1 MKESTIKALLHLFAL
16 IANVDKGKISSKAEV
31 IIIDSLKRAVS
42 PDKLDGYLR
51 LFKKYLTE
59 TQKVSLTKSSGLS
72 DLKKKSK
79 QSVKALVICEK
90 NNEILE
96 QHEKIRIIGR
106 LLEFTNEDGFISE
119 KEEEFLDVVKDAF
132 HISYEEYRDIYLM
145 VLNPWIRGI
154 RKEKLILIDKNE
166 INQVNGIKHLFWKG
180 LNGQIIA
187 LYIESCNM
195 FMFKYIGND
204 KLYRNSFLV
213 HSGIVE
219 FLDLGSFIK
228 SHRIAI
234 IYFSTLSARF
244 FQDVIKVNLEYT
256 VSDVE
261 FKFRNSENGV
271 QAFSFQANAGEL
283 IGIMGGSG
291 VGKST
296 LLNVMNGTLP
306 PQKGDIFINGYN
318 LHDNSESLEGIIG
331 YVPQDDLLMD
341 DLTVYQN
348 MYYNAKLCFSEFSEF
363 RLLKVII
370 RLLKDLDLY
379 EIRYLKVGNPLE
391 KFISGG
397 QRKRLNIGLELLREP
412 LILFV
417 DEPTSGL
424 SSMDAGM
431 VMLLLKRQTIR
442 GKIVVINIHQPSSD
456 IYKLFNK
463 ILVMDKGGFIVYQ
476 GDPLDALVYF
486 KTVNELIDADVAQC
500 PSCGNVNPEQVLEIV
515 ETKYVNK
522 YGRRTDNR
530 RFSPKIWY
538 DKYKSKLEKTI
549 KVKPPKLK
557 LPELNFN
564 IPSLWQQF
572 RIFVS
577 RDVMSKLE
585 NKQYLFIT
593 FLEAP
598 VLALI
603 IGYFTKYFSGSG
615 DDPGIYVFYG
625 NDNLVSY
632 IFMSIIVALFLG
644 MTLSAEEIIKDG
656 RILKREEFLHLSRF
670 SYINSK
676 VFIILI
682 ISAIQMATFVLIG
695 NSMIELKGMLL
706 RYWLVLF
713 SVSAIANMVGLIVS
727 ASLKSIA
734 SIYIVIPLI
743 LVPQILFSGTVVPF
757 DKLRTLKKHSKYV
770 PVTGDLMTS
779 RWAFEA
785 IAVNQ
790 FKKNQFEK
798 HFFDVDMK
806 MSQTLYKTS
815 YLFPRLESHL
825 NESLRFLEAGTD
837 SLELTDHLGVVQNAL
852 TDINK
857 ESGFQSGQQLKLFLR
872 PELFN
877 PYISQQVMHY
887 LDSLKK
893 VYQYENNM
901 ASKEKDQIYF
911 ALERQMGGKD
921 AMIDLQNN
929 YLNKSITDLVLN
941 RNQLH
946 KIFEYNR
953 KLIQRMDPVFEIP
966 DSKIGRAHMYAP
978 VKMLGNFQIDT
989 FWFNLMVI
997 WLTILLAYLMLYYDV
1012 MRKIMTLIYSFLIRY
1027 NDRKRLKIQFRK
1039 KQTSL

>member
-16 IANVDKGKISSKAEV
+16 IANVSNGKISSNAEAV
-31 IIIDSLKRAVS
+31 VLDSLLRVVPS
-42 PDKLDGYLR
+42 DKLDAYLE
-51 LFKKYLTE
+51 LFKQYLEE
-59 TQKVSLTKSSGLS
+59 TQKVSLTKSSGMAA
-72 DLKKKSK
+72 LKKKSK
-79 QSVKALVICEK
+79 QSVKALVICER
-90 NNEILE
+90 NNDILD
-96 QHEKIRIIGR
+96 QHEKIRIIAR

-119 KEEEFLDVVKDAF
+119 KEEEFLEVVKDAF
-132 HISYEEYRDIYLM
+132 HIGNEEYRDIYLM
-145 VLNPWIRGI
+145 ILNPWIRGV
-154 RKEKLILIDKNE
+154 RKEKLILVDKNE
-166 INQVNGIKHLFWKG
+166 GNQVSGVKHLFWKG

-187 LYIESCNM
+187 LYIDSCNM
-195 FMFKYIGND
+195 FMIKYIGND
-204 KLYRNSFLV
+204 KLYKNSFPV
-213 HSGIVE
+213 HSNIVE
-219 FLDLGSFIK
+219 FIDLGSFIK
-228 SHRIAI
+228 SPKIAI

-244 FQDVIKVNLEYT
+244 FQDVIKVNLEYI

-261 FKFRNSENGV
+261 FKFHNSENGV
-271 QAFSFQANAGEL
+271 QAFNFQANAGGL

-306 PQKGDIFINGYN
+306 PQKGNIFINGYDLYKN
-318 LHDNSESLEGIIG
+318 KDSLEGIIG

-348 MYYNAKLCFSEFSEF
+348 MYYNAKLCFSEYSEF
-363 RLLKVII
+363 MLLKVII

-379 EIRYLKVGNPLE
+379 EIRYLKVGNPLD

-424 SSMDAGM
+424 SSMDAEM

-442 GKIVVINIHQPSSD
+442 GKIVVVNIHQPSSD

-463 ILVMDKGGFIVYQ
+463 VLVMDKGGFFVYQ

-486 KTVNELIDADVAQC
+486 KTVNELINADVAQC
-500 PSCGNVNPEQVLEIV
+500 PTCGNVNPEQVLEIV

-530 RFSPKIWY
+530 RFSPKTWY
-538 DKYKSKLEKTI
+538 DKYKNKLEK
-549 KVKPPKLK
+549 KVNTMPLK
-557 LPELNFN
+557 LSLPEINFK

-572 RIFVS
+572 KIFVS
-577 RDVMSKLE
+577 RDVMSKLV
-585 NKQYLFIT
+585 NKQYLLIT

-598 VLALI
+598 LLAII
-603 IGYFTKYFSGSG
+603 IGYFTKYFSGSV
-615 DDPGIYVFYG
+615 DDPGKYVFYG

-632 IFMSIIVALFLG
+632 IFMSVIVALFLG

-656 RILKREEFLHLSRF
+656 RILKREAFLHLSRF

-676 VFIILI
+676 VFIVLC

-695 NSMIELKGMLL
+695 NSMIELKGMLFG
-706 RYWLVLF
+706 YWLVLF
-713 SVSAIANMVGLIVS
+713 SVSAVANMIGLIVS
-727 ASLKSIA
+727 ASLKSVA

-757 DKLRTLKKHSKYV
+757 DKLRTIKKHSKYV

-785 IAVNQ
+785 VAVNQ

-798 HFFDVDMK
+798 NFFELDMK
-806 MSQTLYKTS
+806 ISQTLYKTS
-815 YLFPRLESHL
+815 FLFPKLESYL
-825 NESLRFLEAGTD
+825 SESLRSIEEGTD
-837 SLELTDHLGVVQNAL
+837 SLEVIDHLAVVHNAIKDL
-852 TDINK
+852 NNEPGIH
-857 ESGFQSGQQLKLFLR
+857 SGLPFELFLR
-872 PELFN
+872 PGLFN
-877 PYISQQVMHY
+877 SYISQQVMQY
-887 LDSLKK
+887 LDSLKQ
-893 VYQYENNM
+893 VYQYQNNI
-901 ASKEKDQIYF
+901 ASREKDEIYL
-911 ALERQMGGKD
+911 ALEKQVGGKD
-921 AMIDLQNN
+921 AIMDFQNQYVN
-929 YLNKSITDLVLN
+929 RSITDLVLN

-946 KIFEYNR
+946 KIFEYDNQ
-953 KLIQRMDPVFEIP
+953 LIQRMDPIFEIP

-978 VKMLGNFQIDT
+978 VKVLGHFQIDT

-997 WLTILLAYLMLYYDV
+997 WLTILFAYLVLYYDV
-1012 MRKIMTLIYSFLIRY
+1012 MRKMMLLIDSFLIRY
-1027 NDRKRLKIQFRK
+1027 NDKKRLRIQIRK
-1039 KQTSL
+1039 K